1 MIDFHTHILPRMDD
15 GSRNIVETRKMLKM
29 EFDQG
34 VRHVVSTSHFYAQRE
49 FPEEFLER
57 RQRRISRVREM
68 LQEEEWGSQM
78 KLYAGAEV
86 LYFTGMAESPALSDL
101 CIEKTDTLL
110 LELPFFQ
117 WDKEIYLEVKK
128 IIEVRRKKVIL
139 AHVERYFQY
148 QKDTDIWDQMLE
160 LPVYIQLNTGNI
172 GAWGKKGICRKLLKS
187 ELPILLGSDCHSI
200 RKRPPDIRKGR
211 KQVEKTAGTAMLEQI
226 DRLGKQVLKI

>member
-15 GSRNIVETRKMLKM
+15 GSRNSVETRKMLKM

-49 FPEEFLER
+49 FPEEFLKR
-57 RQRRISRVREM
+57 RQKRLLRVKEM
-68 LQEEEWGSQM
+68 LQEEEWGSRM

-101 CIEKTDTLL
+101 CIEGTDTLL

-128 IIEVRRKKVIL
+128 IIEVRRKKVML
-139 AHVERYFQY
+139 AHMERYFQY
-148 QKDTDIWDQMLE
+148 QKNTDIWEEILE
-160 LPVYIQLNTGNI
+160 LPIYIQLNAGNI
-172 GAWGKKGICRKLLKS
+172 GAWGKRSICRKLLQS
-187 ELPILLGSDCHSI
+187 GLPVLIGSDCHGI
-200 RKRPPDIRKGR
+200 RKRPPDIAKGR
-211 KQVEKTAGTAMLEQI
+211 KYVEKIAGTAMLEQI
-226 DRLGKQVLKI
+226 DRLGEQVLNI